1 LLAAAVIWR
10 RDGRHRPDHP
20 EASRPGPGHASDFSA
35 KSLRWTSE
43 NQAIKSIYRMSGRL
57 LLAPSG
63 GPYRCGR
70 AARLLPVEQRFKGPN
85 RRLIRRLWPM
95 N

>member
-1 LLAAAVIWR
+1 LLAATVTWR
-10 RDGRHRPDHP
+10 RDGRRRPDRP

-43 NQAIKSIYRMSGRL
+43 NQTIKSIYRMSGRL

-70 AARLLPVEQRFKGPN
+70 AARLLPADRHFKGRE
-85 RRLIRRLWPM
+85 RRL
-95 N
+95 